1 MELRIIP
8 AFEYK
13 KEIKELFLEYT
24 DMLVENDPVFSKY
37 LDQQNYDKELEDLE
51 KKYGLPMGRLYI
63 AFKEDEVVG
72 CIALK
77 QMDNESGELKRLYV
91 KEQFR
96 KCGIGSILVDK
107 IISDAR
113 MIGYSYLKLD
123 TLPFLDS
130 AIRIYESKGFERIA
144 KFNDSPM
151 DSGIYMQL
159 KL

>member
-1 MELRIIP
+1 VDIRIVP
-8 AFEYK
+8 AYNYK
-13 KEIKELFLEYT
+13 QEIKTLFKEYT
-24 DMLVENDPVFSKY
+24 DMLVYNDPVFAKY

-130 AIRIYESKGFERIA
+130 AIRIYESKGFKRIA

>member
-1 MELRIIP
+1 MDIRIVP
-8 AFEYK
+8 AYNCK
-13 KEIKELFLEYT
+13 QEIKALFKEYT
-24 DMLVENDPVFSKY
+24 DMLVYNDPVFAKY

-130 AIRIYESKGFERIA
+130 AIRIYESKGFKRIA